1 MTLNILPKWQNVA
14 ESGHTGLN
22 TLYPN
27 RLEGGFCDFPV
38 STFLPSYL
46 ERYVCFCLFLESKML
61 RGESCKRR
69 RRKRNLSWKDAE
81 ICFEKKTLNWLTQ
94 KHFLPIWVESY
105 GGMKKLIALVLK
117 LFSALKTE
125 LQDLLLK
132 QQLFCCVEVALAIN
146 LILWSFVSNNWFSN
160 EPFPASLSIFSSWQ
174 YRWQ

>member
-81 ICFEKKTLNWLTQ
+81 ICFEKKNPQLTDP
-94 KHFLPIWVESY
+94 KTFFAHLSW
-105 GGMKKLIALVLK
+105 KLWRNEKVNSSSAKIIFCSQNRVARSSFKAAVVL
-117 LFSALKTE
+117 LRRSCT
-125 LQDLLLK
+125 
-132 QQLFCCVEVALAIN
+132 
-146 LILWSFVSNNWFSN
+146 SH
-160 EPFPASLSIFSSWQ
+160 
-174 YRWQ
+174 